1 MYAIIEDGGR
11 QYKVEPGQE
20 LDIDFRDLPAG
31 NELKFERVLAFR
43 DDAGLKIGQPAL
55 EGGSVTAE
63 VVGPAKGPKLVVQKM
78 RRRKNERRRTGHRQI
93 YTRVK
98 ITKIEGV

>member
-20 LDIDFRDLPAG
+20 LDVDFRDLPAG
-31 NELKFERVLAFR
+31 NESKFERVLAFR
-43 DDAGLKIGQPAL
+43 DEAGLKIGQPAL

-63 VVGPAKGPKLVVQKM
+63 VVGTRQGA
-78 RRRKNERRRTGHRQI
+78 EIGHSEDE
-93 YTRVK
+93 TP
-98 ITKIEGV
+98 